1 MVIMNKLYKDRKVIN
16 IIDDNTNLKIEVE
29 KDNMIIINCFFDNI
43 QDMQIDVK
51 QFDDSYLVINY
62 AGFIREN
69 ANVNIN
75 VDVIG
80 NNNKTVVNTRTI
92 SQKNHATFEVKI
104 KANESTQNNDIIE
117 DLKAINEEGTV
128 TFLPVL
134 QVDTKEV
141 NASHFAT
148 IGGFDKNELFY
159 LESKGLSTNKAK
171 DILKRSFIEN
181 LFSDNFLK
189 MLNDRK
195 EEHE

>member
-1 MVIMNKLYKDRKVIN
+1 MNKIYKDKKVIN
-16 IIDDNTNLKIEVE
+16 IIDDNTNLNINVE

-51 QFDDSYLVINY
+51 QFEDSYLVINY
-62 AGFIREN
+62 AGFIKEN
-69 ANVNIN
+69 ANVNIS
-75 VDVIG
+75 VDIAG
-80 NNNKTVVNTRTI
+80 NNNKTVVNIRTI
-92 SQKNHATFEVKI
+92 SQKNHATFDVKI
-104 KANESTQNNDIIE
+104 KANESTKGNDITE

-128 TFLPVL
+128 TFLPIL
-134 QVDTKEV
+134 QVDTNEV

-159 LESKGLSTNKAK
+159 LESKGLSTKMAK
-171 DILKRSFIEN
+171 DILKKSFIEN

>member
-92 SQKNHATFEVKI
+92 SQKNHATFDVKI

-141 NASHFAT
+141 NASHYAT